1 MSSAEALE
9 TSDATPD
16 VASETPTG
24 GEAETAE
31 GENTTQGRR
40 PRRHRGRHAKD
51 PLGQSIQYRCQGTND
66 FEEKLREYLSNPT
79 SDPEHMTLE
88 FLFPVTAA
96 FMVPAREPKGNRP
109 VHDRT
114 PYMYSAFN
122 KTAISV
128 ADALQHSGDPKEQM
142 LTQKAISKTLVETV
156 QEADGY
162 HYSFHNYWVS
172 REDQACRFSYFC
184 NDSVLNKG
192 RAANEGA
199 SKIRQGVKVRKPV
212 WDCQGTVAVKFSL
225 TKMSLEVHYKHI
237 PMHPTF
243 DERAPAPRNGSKRKR
258 MLEIFHPDKLPKF
271 KPREKKKKPDA
282 PHKEPAKRGR
292 PRKVRDPA
300 VQPAH
305 ESAPH
310 SMRDSSL
317 QPLFDFL
324 GSAEQAMNGTAE
336 TPVNAD
342 RTTQPGPAVADHSVS
357 EQNGTPAAAE
367 TPGTGSQHAFPGMMS
382 GFMSGEQL
390 TWSSKKRPRAR
401 KSAAAAS
408 GAGTTSSTPIQTSGG
423 APLSEVEALKL
434 RLLEAEQKIKD
445 LETGKLKTVT
455 PITWNAPPPMQ
466 QTASNNGYPQPYYP
480 PPPPQYPPQQ
490 WPYASPHQQQAT
502 PPAHHPPTQPL
513 GPTPSPQPTPNS
525 VSAPKPTPFYGF
537 VPNPEAPA
545 AFQALNARKIQPKR
559 NNLAQSQNM
568 QSSSHPQ
575 SHQPCPSPS
584 QLPSAPNQPA
594 NMHSA
599 QGMPQAQAIRPQPPM
614 VLSTSQQP
622 QNMQAALDAQ
632 NSSVPYAPQNRV
644 ASTSSTS

>member
-1 MSSAEALE
+1 MSSAEVLE

-16 VASETPTG
+16 VAALETPND
-24 GEAETAE
+24 GEAETVD
-31 GENTTQGRR
+31 GESAAQGRR

-66 FEEKLREYLSNPT
+66 FEEQLREYLTNPT
-79 SDPEHMTLE
+79 GDAEHMTLE
-88 FLFPVTAA
+88 FSFPVTAA

-128 ADALQHSGDPKEQM
+128 ADALQHNGDPKEQM
-142 LTQKAISKTLVETV
+142 LTQKAISKSLVEAV

-225 TKMSLEVHYKHI
+225 TKMSLEVQYKHI

-258 MLEIFHPDKLPKF
+258 MLEIFHPEKLPKF
-271 KPREKKKKPDA
+271 RPREKKKKPEA
-282 PHKEPAKRGR
+282 PNKEPAKRGR

-300 VQPAH
+300 VQPAN
-305 ESAPH
+305 ESA
-310 SMRDSSL
+310 SQSTRDSSL

-324 GSAEQAMNGTAE
+324 GSAEQAVNGPAE
-336 TPVNAD
+336 TPGAAD
-342 RTTQPGPAVADHSVS
+342 RATESAPAVAD
-357 EQNGTPAAAE
+357 QNGSGQNDTPAASVTTE
-367 TPGTGSQHAFPGMMS
+367 TGRQHAYPGMMS
-382 GFMSGEQL
+382 GFMAGEQI
-390 TWSSKKRPRAR
+390 TWSNKKRPRAR
-401 KSAAAAS
+401 KSTAAAS
-408 GAGTTSSTPIQTSGG
+408 AVATTSSTPIQTSRG

-434 RLLEAEQKIKD
+434 KLLEAERKIKD
-445 LETGKLKTVT
+445 LETEKLKTVT
-455 PITWNAPPPMQ
+455 PITWNTPPPSMQ
-466 QTASNNGYPQPYYP
+466 QPVPENGYPHPFYP
-480 PPPPQYPPQQ
+480 PQPPQYPPQQ
-490 WPYASPHQQQAT
+490 WPYAAPHHQQAI
-502 PPAHHPPTQPL
+502 PPGHHPPIQPP
-513 GPTPSPQPTPNS
+513 GPAPIPQAAPAPA
-525 VSAPKPTPFYGF
+525 SATKPAPFYGF

-559 NNLAQSQNM
+559 NNPSPSQNE
-568 QSSSHPQ
+568 QTPSHPQ
-575 SHQPCPSPS
+575 SRQPGPSLT
-584 QLPSAPNQPA
+584 QLPAPSNQPP
-594 NMHSA
+594 NMHLA
-599 QGMPQAQAIRPQPPM
+599 QGTPEAQSTPPQPAM
-614 VLSTSQQP
+614 VQHTSEQS
-622 QNMQAALDAQ
+622 QNI
-632 NSSVPYAPQNRV
+632 
-644 ASTSSTS
+644 